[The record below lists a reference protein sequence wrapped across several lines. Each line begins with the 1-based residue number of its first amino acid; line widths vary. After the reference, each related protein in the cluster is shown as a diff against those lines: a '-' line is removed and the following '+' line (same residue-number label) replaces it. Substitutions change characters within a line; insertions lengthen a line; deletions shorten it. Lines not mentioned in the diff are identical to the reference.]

1 MTDFIRKPQET
12 PAEKTERQKREKE
25 LIDKNPESLSN
36 KERMERGRLMA
47 NHEDP
52 TIKLKHQAEVADS
65 AKK

>member
-12 PAEKTERQKREKE
+12 LTEKTARQKREKE
-25 LIDKNPESLSN
+25 LIEKDPEKLSN
-36 KERMERGRLMA
+36 KERVERGKLMA